1 MELKVIGTGSK
12 GNCYI
17 LENDKEAL
25 IIECGVNVQAI
36 KQALNFNS
44 SKVAGCIVSHE
55 HMDHAKSINELIKSG
70 INVFSSNGTFK
81 ALQINNHR
89 AIPMQNKIALA
100 IGNFKV
106 MPFDVQ
112 HDAAEPFG
120 FIIKHKECGNVLF
133 LTDTFYCAYT
143 FNNINNILIEAN
155 YSKKIIDAKV
165 NAGASPEF
173 LRNRILKSHMSLE
186 NCLTTLSAN
195 DLSKVNNI
203 VLIHLS
209 DSNSNEI
216 EFKAAVENATG
227 KTVTVA
233 SNGTSI
239 NFNTTPF

>member
-44 SKVAGCIVSHE
+44 SKVVGCIVSHE
-55 HMDHAKSINELIKSG
+55 HMDHAKSINDLIKSG
-70 INVFSSNGTFK
+70 INVYSSNGTFK
-81 ALQINNHR
+81 ALQIKNHR
-89 AIPMQNKIALA
+89 AIPMHNKIVLA

-112 HDAAEPFG
+112 HDALEPFG

-216 EFKAAVENATG
+216 EFKSSVENATG
-227 KTVTVA
+227 KSVTVA
-233 SNGTSI
+233 NNGTSI
-239 NFNTTPF
+239 NFNKTPF